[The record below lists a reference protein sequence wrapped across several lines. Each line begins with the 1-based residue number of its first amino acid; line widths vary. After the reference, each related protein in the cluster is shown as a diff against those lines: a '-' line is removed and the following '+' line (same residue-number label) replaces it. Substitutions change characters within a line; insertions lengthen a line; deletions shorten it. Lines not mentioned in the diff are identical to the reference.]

1 MDTYHDPHIQEEMLE
16 RYALNQLA
24 EEQLAPLEE
33 HLLGCPICQN
43 RLDEVDHYVL
53 TMKSAL
59 SENNH
64 PVTSGKH
71 LNLFQKPGLAL
82 IFAGALALMG
92 AFLMFPVRRSHVPGI
107 DIRLSASRG
116 GDSLP
121 IARAHS
127 GAPLILHMDATEIVK
142 AGSYG
147 VEVVDSNGGQ
157 VWRGSVRPQV
167 NELSVEVS
175 SELRPGKY
183 WVRLFD
189 SSNAP
194 VLIREYGL
202 ELN

>member
-16 RYALNQLA
+16 RYALNQLE

-43 RLDEVDHYVL
+43 RLDEVDHYVQ

-59 SENNH
+59 SEPNQ
-64 PVTSGKH
+64 PAASGKH
-71 LNLFQKPGLAL
+71 LNLFQKPGLTL
-82 IFAGALALMG
+82 VFAGAIALMG
-92 AFLMFPVRRSHVPGI
+92 AFLMLPVRRSHIPGI
-107 DIRLSASRG
+107 DIRLNASRG

-121 IARAHS
+121 IAHARS

-142 AGSYG
+142 AESYA
-147 VEVVDSNGGQ
+147 VEVVDSKGGQ
-157 VWRGSVRPQV
+157 VWRGSARPHA
-167 NELSVEVS
+167 NEISVEVS
-175 SELRPGKY
+175 SEPRPGKY

-189 SSNAP
+189 SSNTP